1 MCSPLN
7 SNQLNV
13 THILVGEYV
22 SHLLTSGAKR
32 ALPDQCYT
40 LVSMKH
46 YVHPV
51 NYIRLK
57 TKNHQFFLLCLCS
70 LCFFRFD
77 CAGWVD
83 AVHPL
88 ISKHI

>member
-57 TKNHQFFLLCLCS
+57 PKNHQINCGVRVLCA
-70 LCFFRFD
+70 FD
-77 CAGWVD
+77 
-83 AVHPL
+83 
-88 ISKHI
+88 